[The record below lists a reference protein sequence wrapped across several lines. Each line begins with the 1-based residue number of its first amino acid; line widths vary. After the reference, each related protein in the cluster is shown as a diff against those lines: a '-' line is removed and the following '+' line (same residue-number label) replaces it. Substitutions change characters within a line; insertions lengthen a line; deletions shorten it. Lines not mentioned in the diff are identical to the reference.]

1 MTRMVSLVKGTTIE
15 TSRNGHQQQ
24 INLFLDNIYFAYYGK
39 KFNLRLKCYHTVN
52 FPLGQNP
59 ISVTAGKHIS
69 VPSLVVGTHLWRESV
84 KGYNCLNTVWNI
96 ICTHQIS
103 KHIKYTGVFH

>member
-1 MTRMVSLVKGTTIE
+1 LILNYGYIKGDELVYINYMTRMVSLVKGTTIE

-39 KFNLRLKCYHTVN
+39 KINLRLKGYHTVH

-59 ISVTAGKHIS
+59 ISVTGGKQIS
-69 VPSLVVGTHLWRESV
+69 VPL
-84 KGYNCLNTVWNI
+84 
-96 ICTHQIS
+96 
-103 KHIKYTGVFH
+103 